1 MTKNAQVGWD
11 DLLFVLAVAD
21 EGSVSAAAR
30 ALGVNH
36 ATVLR
41 RISAFESR
49 HGLRIFDKT
58 SRGYTLSPD
67 RRALIEAMRSAGD
80 ELARVDRMI
89 DAERP
94 RLTGGLRI
102 TSTDTLT
109 QYVLPPILARASRE
123 FETHIEV
130 LSDNA
135 YLDFARM
142 EADIT
147 VRPTPRL
154 PPELEGERAGEI
166 RFAIYA
172 SDPDVT
178 GWLRLSG
185 KLARTAAAAWL
196 RNRPGEH
203 AMGADSFLT
212 LAALARAGRGR
223 ALLPDYVG
231 RAVQGLVC
239 LGSPEAFE
247 PVPIWVAS
255 HVDFARSG
263 RLTRARAFLVREL
276 RTWSESSAETGPRSE
291 ARPKRR

>member
-1 MTKNAQVGWD
+1 MAKIAQTGWD
-11 DLLFVLAVAD
+11 DLIFVLAVAD
-21 EGSVSAAAR
+21 QGSVSAAAR

-41 RISAFESR
+41 RISGFETRQS
-49 HGLRIFDKT
+49 LRIFDKT
-58 SRGYTLSPD
+58 SRGYTVSPD

-80 ELARVDRMI
+80 ALARVDRMI

-154 PPELEGERAGEI
+154 PPELEGEQAGHI
-166 RFAIYA
+166 KFAIFA
-172 SDPDVT
+172 SHPDVT

-185 KLARTAAAAWL
+185 TLARTAAAAWL
-196 RNRPGEH
+196 RKQPGED

-223 ALLPDYVG
+223 ALLPDYLGASVP
-231 RAVQGLVC
+231 GLVC
-239 LGSPEAFE
+239 LGSPEEFE

-263 RLTRARAFLVREL
+263 RLKKARAFLVREL
-276 RTWSESSAETGPRSE
+276 SAWSDSKS
-291 ARPKRR
+291 

>member
-1 MTKNAQVGWD
+1 MSKHAQTGWD
-11 DLLFVLAVAD
+11 DLLYVLAVAD
-21 EGSVSAAAR
+21 HGSVSAAAR

-41 RISAFESR
+41 RISAFETR
-49 HGLRIFDKT
+49 QGLRVFDKT
-58 SRGYTLSPD
+58 SRGYTVSPD

-80 ELARVDRMI
+80 ALARVDRMI

-109 QYVLPPILARASRE
+109 QYVLPPILARASQE
-123 FETHIEV
+123 LETHIEV
-130 LSDNA
+130 LADNA
-135 YLDFARM
+135 YLDFTRM

-154 PPELEGERAGEI
+154 PPELEGEQAGHVKFGI
-166 RFAIYA
+166 FA
-172 SDPDVT
+172 SDPDIT

-185 KLARTAAAAWL
+185 TLARTAAAAWL
-196 RNRPGEH
+196 RSQPGED
-203 AMGADSFLT
+203 AMSADSFLT

-223 ALLPDYVG
+223 TLLPDYVG
-231 RAVQGLVC
+231 AAVPGLVH
-239 LGSPEAFE
+239 LGSPEGFA

-263 RLTRARAFLVREL
+263 RLKKSRGFLAREL
-276 RTWSESSAETGPRSE
+276 RAWSETRV
-291 ARPKRR
+291 